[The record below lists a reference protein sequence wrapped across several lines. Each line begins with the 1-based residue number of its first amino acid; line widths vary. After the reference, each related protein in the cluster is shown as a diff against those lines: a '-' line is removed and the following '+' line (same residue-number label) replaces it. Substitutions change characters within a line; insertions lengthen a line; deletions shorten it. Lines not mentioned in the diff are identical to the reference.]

1 MPIDVLAVNATLL
14 FDLSASSA
22 RATASMRFRMGAR
35 QGHPMFDLRQTIEDA
50 ALDGSAISPTDMP
63 AVDLGGGPGAEMRVL
78 HRELAAGSEH
88 VLRQRAW

>member
-1 MPIDVLAVNATLL
+1 
-14 FDLSASSA
+14 
-22 RATASMRFRMGAR
+22 
-35 QGHPMFDLRQTIEDA
+35 MFDLRQTIEDA